1 MDVPHGH
8 DRVADIHIR
17 LIDEPDPL
25 VRSALHLELAAIAV
39 AGGQFEL
46 AGVHFREALHHEPG
60 SAAAR
65 RGLAEVGEREGRDA
79 EVRSGL
85 RGFVSRLLRRR

>member
-8 DRVADIHIR
+8 DRVADIHFR

-25 VRSALHLELAAIAV
+25 VRAGLHLELAAIAV
-39 AGGQFEL
+39 ASGQFEL
-46 AGVHFREALHHEPG
+46 AGTHFREALHHEPN

-79 EVRSGL
+79 PVRGGL
-85 RGFVSRLLRRR
+85 RGLVSRLLRRR